1 MTIKHSKYR
10 NTAILFELLVR
21 QTTADLLQNRDSRA
35 VKILRKHFTNTEL
48 GKEYALYTSFNT
60 IGRLSESKAE
70 MFINTVLEQRKKL
83 NEDRLKKEKFN
94 LIKEIKNVYDIDD
107 FFKAKIDNYKTYA
120 SVYTLFESQNNKAF
134 VDSKQLLLNKINIVE
149 HIVGENASQKPASA
163 TLVEEFMKEDK
174 EVRLLA
180 YKLLVEKFNEKYSD
194 LSKKQK
200 AVLKEYIN
208 NISETENLKEF
219 MNRTIKEIKSELS
232 NISTKIKDPV
242 VKIKLNETIKL
253 LHPINNNQFVKD
265 EIITSVLQYLDLID
279 ELKRVSNEK

>member
-1 MTIKHSKYR
+1 
-10 NTAILFELLVR
+10 VR

-83 NEDRLKKEKFN
+83 NEDRLRKEKFN

-120 SVYTLFESQNNKAF
+120 SIYTLFESQNNKAF

-163 TLVEEFMKEDK
+163 ALVEEFMKEDK

-219 MNRTIKEIKSELS
+219 MNKTIKEIKSELS